1 MFYLAS
7 HQGKWAVK
15 MLVQVEDLSGA
26 WTGVFSPR
34 IASHAI
40 HRSAADGGFMPAGRR
55 LPLEAFIFSSP
66 SRERWNR
73 GTGEEVISLRV
84 ILPRQ

>member
-1 MFYLAS
+1 MLA
-7 HQGKWAVK
+7 KLPILDL
-15 MLVQVEDLSGA
+15 LVQVEDLSGA

-73 GTGEEVISLRV
+73 GVPLR
-84 ILPRQ
+84 I